1 MTGRGSGA
9 AMNKAIRILLIEDN
23 PGDARLLRE
32 TISESG
38 AAAFTLQH
46 ADRMSRGLEILDRD
60 EVDLVLL
67 DLSLPDCQGLDAL
80 TLTHSKAPRLPIVLM
95 TGLDDE
101 DLAVR
106 ALRLGAQDY
115 LVKGQVEGRVL
126 VRAIRYA
133 LERKKAERLMRAQF
147 ATTRALAE
155 SSSLGDAAPAILEA
169 FCDGLGWAVGAL
181 WIADPTAGRLRCAA
195 FWSAPRSPVPKFEEV
210 TRSLALTRDEG
221 LWARVWEKGK
231 LAWIPDLAKADGFKR
246 AAAAAKDGLHSGLA
260 VPLIA
265 GTDVIGVLEF
275 FSRGTTAPDEG
286 ILETL
291 GGITGQVGQF
301 IERKQGEAA
310 LNAIED
316 RFRSVVDSANDAIL
330 IADNRGVI
338 LTWNRGAEAIFGYT
352 AGEAVGQPLTM
363 IMPERYR
370 DLHRKGLARFLGT
383 GESRIMGRTVE
394 LEGLRKGGE
403 EFPIAAS
410 LSTWK
415 SGGETFFGGIIAD
428 ITERLKV
435 DRIKNDFISTV
446 SHELRTPLTSILG
459 SLGLVSGGAA
469 GELPLKAQA
478 LVAIAHKNSERL
490 VRLINDILDV
500 EKIESGRVD
509 FHIRPIR
516 LMPQVA
522 SALEA
527 NRAYA
532 ERFGVMLQLESG
544 LPEAYVEADP
554 DRLNQ
559 VLTNLLSN
567 ACKFSPRGQSVS
579 IGVTRRTP
587 MIRVSITDRGPGIP
601 EDFRS
606 RIFQKFAQADSSDSR
621 QKGGT
626 GLGLNICKSILEKM
640 GGRIG
645 YDTGVKAGTT
655 FHFELPEC
663 KADTTSI
670 SSTNLR
676 LRPRIL
682 VCEGHPETAA
692 LLVKML
698 DTGGI
703 EADVA
708 RDAGHARA
716 MLAQHRYEAVALD
729 LNLPG
734 AEGLS
739 FFREL
744 RRQESTRDLPVIV
757 MAVTSDPQRR
767 EVEGGAAKVADWLDK
782 PVDRERLL
790 AAVKQAVTSP
800 GAGVPRILHVED
812 DEDTREVIALIL
824 RNVARLTRAKNLK
837 EARERLRR
845 ESFDLILLD
854 QGLPDGEGLDLLADL
869 KDRDGHSVPVVV
881 FSAQDLGDDLSRQ
894 VAAALVK
901 TRTSNQ
907 ELLAT
912 IRSVLN
918 RRGST
923 SSGKS

>member
-1 MTGRGSGA
+1 
-9 AMNKAIRILLIEDN
+9 MNKAIRILLIEDN
-23 PGDARLLRE
+23 PGDARLLKE
-32 TISESG
+32 TISEAG
-38 AAAFTLQH
+38 AGTFTLVH
-46 ADRMSRGLEILDRD
+46 ADRMSAGLDLLNRENI
-60 EVDLVLL
+60 DLVLL

-95 TGLDDE
+95 TGRDDE

-147 ATTRALAE
+147 STTRALAE

-181 WIADPTAGRLRCAA
+181 WVRGAAAERLRCGA
-195 FWSAPRSPVPKFEEV
+195 FWSAPRSPVPEFEAA
-210 TRSLALTRDEG
+210 TRSLVLAREEG
-221 LWARVWEKGK
+221 LWGRVWQKGK
-231 LAWIPDLAKADGFKR
+231 LAWFSDLAKAEGFKR
-246 AAAAAKDGLHSGLA
+246 AAAAAKDGLRSAMA

-275 FSRGTTAPDEG
+275 FSRETTSPDEG

-316 RFRSVVDSANDAIL
+316 RFRSVVDSASDAIL
-330 IADNRGVI
+330 IADRRGII

-352 AGEAVGQPLTM
+352 AGETVGQPLTM

-370 DLHRKGLARFLGT
+370 DLHRKGLARHLAS
-383 GESRIMGRTVE
+383 GESRIIGRTVE
-394 LEGLRKGGE
+394 LEGLRKDGA
-403 EFPIAAS
+403 EFPIAVS

-415 SGGETFFGGIIAD
+415 SGGETFFGAIIAD

-522 SALEA
+522 ASLEA

-532 ERFGVMLQLESG
+532 ERFGVTLQLESG

-567 ACKFSPRGQSVS
+567 ACKFSPRGRPVS
-579 IGVTRRTP
+579 IGVSRRAP
-587 MIRVSITDRGPGIP
+587 MIRVSITDRGAGIP
-601 EDFRS
+601 EDFRP

-626 GLGLNICKSILEKM
+626 GLGLSICKSIVEKM

-645 YDTGVKAGTT
+645 FDSVVTAGTT

-663 KADTTSI
+663 HADSSSI

-692 LLVKML
+692 LLVRML

-708 RDAGHARA
+708 RDGMQARA
-716 MLAQHRYEAVALD
+716 LLAQHRYEAVALD

-734 AEGLS
+734 AEGLA
-739 FFREL
+739 FVREL
-744 RRQESTRDLPVIV
+744 RAKEATRDLPIIV
-757 MAVTSDPQRR
+757 MSVTSDPQRR
-767 EVEGGAAKVADWLDK
+767 EVEGGAAKMADWLDK
-782 PVDRERLL
+782 PVDRERLM
-790 AAVKQAVTSP
+790 AAVKQAVTGP
-800 GAGVPRILHVED
+800 GTPVPRILHVED
-812 DEDTREVIALIL
+812 DADTQEVVSLIL

-845 ESFDLILLD
+845 ETFDLILLD
-854 QGLPDGEGLDLLADL
+854 HGLPDGAGLDLLADL
-869 KDRDGHSVPVVV
+869 KDPAGRSVPVVV